1 MASDGACV
9 RVAVR
14 VRPIDAV
21 SSYDGDSNSCSVCS
35 GEQVTLLDNKK
46 VAYSATY
53 DYVFDQDS
61 RQEDIF
67 ERCALPLGYDGLLRR
82 HPTMN
87 SIK

>member
-53 DYVFDQDS
+53 Y
-61 RQEDIF
+61 E
-67 ERCALPLGYDGLLRR
+67 
-82 HPTMN
+82 
-87 SIK
+87 